1 MPPIPR
7 DWGNARP
14 TSCAGRAP
22 KTSLGTD
29 TLRGRTILVTRPR
42 EQAGRLARLIEEAG
56 GRAHLFP
63 AIEIADVP
71 APAALGKLHEFD
83 LAIFVS
89 PTAVAKAMQRVNSW
103 PRPLRVATVGS
114 GTRREVEKYGISD
127 VIAPS
132 AGADSEA
139 LLALPEL
146 QQMAGRRVVILRGDG
161 GRALLGDT
169 LAARGARVEYATC
182 YRRLAPEAPA
192 RPWQRGELAAIT
204 ISSGQGLEN
213 LFDVLDPQ
221 MLRST
226 PLFVPHPRIAE
237 QARSLAARTV
247 VLAGHTDEEMLE
259 ALMAYFRTHG

>member
-1 MPPIPR
+1 LNPLY
-7 DWGNARP
+7 
-14 TSCAGRAP
+14 GRA
-22 KTSLGTD
+22 
-29 TLRGRTILVTRPR
+29 ILVTRPR
-42 EQAGRLARLIEEAG
+42 AQAGRLARLIEEAG

-71 APAALGKLHEFD
+71 APPALGKLHEFD

-89 PTAVAKAMQRVNSW
+89 PTAVAKTMPRVASW
-103 PRPLRVATVGS
+103 PPSLRVATVGS
-114 GTRREVEKYGISD
+114 GTRRAVEKHGIKG
-127 VIAPS
+127 VLTPS
-132 AGADSEA
+132 EGADSEA

-146 QQMAGRRVVILRGDG
+146 QRMAGKRVVILRGDG

-192 RPWQRGELAAIT
+192 RPWQRGELAAVT
-204 ISSGQGLEN
+204 VSSGQGLEN
-213 LFDVLDPQ
+213 LFEVLDPE
-221 MLRST
+221 MLRAT
-226 PLFVPHPRIAE
+226 PLFVPHPRIAQ
-237 QARSLAARTV
+237 QATALAARTV